1 MSNSATAA
9 PARKVSAR
17 KPVARAAARST
28 SKTVKA
34 PAPIENEA
42 PLVTIADIRNWI
54 GMAEAK
60 IEAAYDAAE
69 RGEVVDMLL
78 DHINHN
84 IICTPWGIMQRPGL
98 TQADA
103 KRVYNGLFPVL
114 ACLQGAIKFAEG
126 TVLHATLREAFDL
139 LDAAQTALDPVN
151 DAVRELPEG
160 GEAHDFERGRDLA
173 IRMLKDIDPNSSS
186 HEGYRRHRDA
196 GESQRDFVGD
206 AFIELLCDDSLSD
219 GFTAVLSSV
228 IGGVNGDYYQ
238 AMTLEETKG
247 GAAGED
253 GTQQL
258 ADEEAPASGFEATGI
273 EEGPYFMT
281 SEAIAIIQARAPE
294 MGSELFYGAKCCAEK
309 AKDLLG
315 IGVEA
320 RDVVLCERASAP
332 LGVAIAVMETALSVA
347 DDVAMHG
354 ALRLL
359 DLAKKSLDDAIAEA
373 M

>member
-1 MSNSATAA
+1 MTNFATVA
-9 PARKVSAR
+9 PTRKVSAR
-17 KPVARAAARST
+17 KPTANAAALPP

-54 GMAEAK
+54 GMANEK
-60 IEAAYDAAE
+60 LEKAYDAAE

-84 IICTPWGIMQRPGL
+84 ILCAPWGIMQRADL

-103 KRVYNGLFPVL
+103 KRVYQGLFPVL
-114 ACLQGAIKFAEG
+114 ACLQGAIKFAEES
-126 TVLHATLREAFDL
+126 VLYATLREAFDL
-139 LDAAQTALDPVN
+139 LEAAQDALDPMN
-151 DAVRELPEG
+151 DAVRDLPEG

-173 IRMLKDIDPNSSS
+173 IQMMKDIDPNSSS
-186 HEGYRRHRDA
+186 HEGYRCHREA
-196 GESQRDFVGD
+196 GEAQRNFVMN
-206 AFIELLCDDSLSD
+206 AYIELLADDSLSK
-219 GFTAVLSSV
+219 GFTSVLSSV
-228 IGGVNGDYYQ
+228 IGGVIQDADYYQ
-238 AMTLEETKG
+238 AMTLEETEA
-247 GAAGED
+247 GAEQGQPAAQID
-253 GTQQL
+253 GQ
-258 ADEEAPASGFEATGI
+258 AFEALGFDD
-273 EEGPYFMT
+273 GPYLMA

-294 MGSELFYGAKCCAEK
+294 VGCELFYGAKICVEK

-315 IGVEA
+315 VGMTA
-320 RDVVLCERASAP
+320 RDVSLCERASAP
-332 LGVAIAVMETALSVA
+332 FGVAIAVMETALSAA

-359 DLAKKSLDDAIAEA
+359 DLAKKSLDDAIAGA